1 MRFSV
6 LSALLFL
13 ITGLYYCGGL
23 DLTTAAELKILL
35 PGIPVWVEAGLNDND
50 PVWNVTLKD
59 GSVVEVNSAGGTLQ
73 LSNADRTSTDLSVI
87 EAPLVS
93 DPLPDGAVAQ
103 KNGYAAVLTGP
114 TGEYRHGIL
123 GDSIEA
129 SGFQTFKL
137 SARSHEYQPIGR
149 YRLTGGTVFEA
160 LRPTMADLNDDGIP
174 EILITASNAN
184 DGSAIYV
191 FDING
196 THLASSPAI
205 GRGYR
210 WTQLLGAGK
219 TGPGGETEIITVR
232 TPHIGGILQYYQLK
246 GRNLVL
252 EHAVSGYSTH
262 IIGSR
267 NLDMA
272 AIGNFSSRS
281 QPVVLLP
288 TQDFRSLAII
298 ERTEHGSLVIWSKNL
313 ESRLSSNIEV
323 DKHNGSPRIAWG
335 TENGFLYILFEE
347 LDR

>member
-1 MRFSV
+1 MRFSF

-13 ITGLYYCGGL
+13 ITGSYFCSGL
-23 DLTTAAELKILL
+23 DLSTAAELKILL
-35 PGIPVWVEAGLNDND
+35 PGIPVWIEAGLNDND
-50 PVWNVTLKD
+50 PFWIVTLED
-59 GSVVEVNSAGGTLQ
+59 GTVVEVSSAGGALR
-73 LSNADRTSTDLSVI
+73 LSEGSQTGTDMSVI

-93 DPLPDGAVAQ
+93 DPLPDGAAAQ
-103 KNGYAAVLTGP
+103 KNGYAAILTGP

-129 SGFQTFKL
+129 SGFKTFRFSTVL
-137 SARSHEYQPIGR
+137 QRYQPVGR
-149 YRLTGGTVFEA
+149 YQLPGGTVFEA

-174 EILITASNAN
+174 EILITASNA
-184 DGSAIYV
+184 DVGSAIYV

-196 THLASSPAI
+196 THMASSPAV

-210 WTQLLGAGK
+210 WIHLLGAGK

-246 GRNLVL
+246 GQNLVL
-252 EHAVSGYSTH
+252 EHALSGYSTH
-262 IIGSR
+262 RIGSR

-272 AIGNFSSRS
+272 AIGNFSSGS
-281 QPVVLLP
+281 QAVVLLP

-313 ESRLSSNIEV
+313 ESGLTTNIEV
-323 DKHNGSPRIAWG
+323 DQDNGSPRIAWG
-335 TENGFLYILFEE
+335 SEDGVFHIMFENPDI
-347 LDR
+347 